1 MLQDDL
7 AAIAK
12 SLVAH
17 RPRELWRE
25 SAACRGMDTE
35 KFFTDRTPNAVRDA
49 CAACP
54 VVRDCLAEEVGM
66 DPADVHGY
74 RGALDAP
81 SRRRLVGAVNGLAD
95 RQRNDRVDRAVA
107 SVATGANVNDVAA
120 AFGVSRRTVYR
131 WLAAA

>member
-12 SLVAH
+12 SLAAH
-17 RPRELWRE
+17 GPRERWWE

-35 KFFTDRTPNAVRDA
+35 QFFTDRIPDAIRDA

-54 VVRDCLAEEVGM
+54 VVRDCLVEEVGM
-66 DPADVHGY
+66 APADVHGY
-74 RGALDAP
+74 RGALDAAT
-81 SRRRLVGAVNGLAD
+81 RRRLIGAANGLAD
-95 RQRNDRVDRAVA
+95 RQRNDRVDHAVA
-107 SVATGANVNDVAA
+107 SVAAGANVDDVAA
-120 AFGVSRRTVYR
+120 TVGVSRRTVYR